1 MVTTLRLYVLRAAYF
16 MIFVFLTTQVLPQ
29 VILRGTQYPHMSGVA
44 RALLGALGLLALL
57 GIRYPLRMLP
67 LMLFELVWK
76 AIWVFAI
83 GLPLRVANQLDA
95 GQAQTLV
102 DCTVGVV
109 ICLIV
114 IPWPYVIDTY
124 LRASGD
130 RWRRAGTAVS
140 PDPIS

>member
-109 ICLIV
+109 ICLVV

-130 RWRRAGTAVS
+130 RWRRAGAAANL
-140 PDPIS
+140 DPAR